1 MRLAILAAALLAAC
15 PAVAALPTGA
25 KAPAFTTQGAQ
36 AGKVVTVDL
45 QRLLAK
51 GPVVLY
57 FFPAAFTSGCN
68 AEARAFAD
76 KLPAFSKAGATVV
89 GLSTDTV
96 PVLQKFS
103 QAECAGRFAVA
114 TATPT
119 IVQGYDVALGRAI
132 PGKGAVTN
140 RTSYVIG
147 RDGRI
152 ALVYSDMSPVNHIT
166 RTLASVEAMAKGAAA
181 KGSAK

>member
-1 MRLAILAAALLAAC
+1 MRLALLAAAC
-15 PAVAALPTGA
+15 LAATPALAALPTGA

-68 AEARAFAD
+68 AEARAFAE

-89 GLSTDTV
+89 GMSTDTV

-103 QAECAGRFAVA
+103 EQECAGKFAVA
-114 TATPT
+114 TATPA
-119 IVQGYDVALGRAI
+119 IVKGYDVALGRAI

-152 ALVYSDMSPVNHIT
+152 VLVHSEMSPVDHIT
-166 RTLASVEAMAKGAAA
+166 KTLASVEAMRAGGAK
-181 KGSAK
+181 